1 MAIMGLMMTSRQ
13 EALLASIIREYI
25 GTAEPISS
33 KFLEKMGFFDLSSA
47 TIRAEMNELEGRG
60 YLAQLHTSGG
70 RVPTDRAY
78 RFFVDNLMN
87 AEGLEPALD
96 CKRKIKRALYETS
109 GDPREINKTV
119 AQLLSELSNNLII
132 AGMPEQADFFKVGL
146 SSLFE
151 FPEFREFGK
160 AIRLTSFFDEF
171 VDMFDRLEREFWGGP
186 ASPAGRPAEFAEDDG
201 EDIKIFIGREN
212 PVRSIRDET
221 VMLAKYDLPHNYRG
235 SLTLVGPTRM
245 DYGKNIGLIRYT
257 TKELNK
263 LAGQV

>member
-1 MAIMGLMMTSRQ
+1 MAIIRVMITSRQ
-13 EALLASIIREYI
+13 ETLLGSIIKEYI

-47 TIRAEMNELEGRG
+47 TIRAEMNELEGLG

-78 RFFVDNLMN
+78 RFFVDNLMGE
-87 AEGLEPALD
+87 EGLEPATD

-109 GDPREINKTV
+109 SDPREINKTV
-119 AQLLSELSNNLII
+119 AQLLSELSDNLVI
-132 AGMPEQADFFKVGL
+132 AGVPEQADFFKVGL

-151 FPEFREFGK
+151 FPEFREFEK
-160 AIRLTSFFDEF
+160 AFRLTSFFDEF
-171 VDMFDRLEREFWGGP
+171 EGMFDRLEREFWGDP
-186 ASPAGRPAEFAEDDG
+186 ASLAQGGG
-201 EDIKIFIGREN
+201 EDMKIFIGKEN
-212 PVRSIRDET
+212 PVRNIKDET
-221 VMLAKYDLPHNYRG
+221 VILARYNLPHNFRG

-257 TKELNK
+257 TEELNK
-263 LAGQV
+263 LAKKI